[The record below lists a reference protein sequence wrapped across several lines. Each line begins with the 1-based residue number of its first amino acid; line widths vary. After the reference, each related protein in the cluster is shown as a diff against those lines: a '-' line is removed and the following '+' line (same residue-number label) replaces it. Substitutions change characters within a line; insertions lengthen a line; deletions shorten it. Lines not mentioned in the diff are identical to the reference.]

1 LAHQFVCGNDKAA
14 REGGKKGNREG
25 EIACL
30 DEFGEPLEE
39 EEVLEDVKPV
49 DTDEEVDDISELEKF
64 ETKFD

>member
-1 LAHQFVCGNDKAA
+1 M
-14 REGGKKGNREG
+14 
-25 EIACL
+25 